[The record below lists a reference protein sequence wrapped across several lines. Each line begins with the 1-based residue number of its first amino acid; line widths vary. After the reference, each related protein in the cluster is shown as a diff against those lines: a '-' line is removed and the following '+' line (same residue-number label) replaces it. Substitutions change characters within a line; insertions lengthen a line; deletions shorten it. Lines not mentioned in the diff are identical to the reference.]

1 MTPPSPRRAPR
12 RPRHLVAA
20 CLLALLA
27 CTTDTAAQQKLPPLS
42 IATQKL
48 PPLSI
53 ATWYGPSL
61 PQPARHRYLLIDF
74 WAPWCTVCMQTL
86 PHVNALAARYR
97 DRGLA
102 VLCLAVRDTE
112 ARVRAV
118 VERTPFAAHVAFDED
133 DRTWNAFALSAI
145 PAVFIADSSGN
156 LRWRGHPSDLTD
168 AFIEHLLA
176 TDSIYVAPEQRQAVP
191 MHFSISLTPP
201 ADPNDRTTSFGRTRA
216 LHVRKRSVPPAALV
230 NTALAG
236 MNVPPSDI
244 EWFGTPPALPLMDM
258 LLEADSIVPRSI
270 AFSLALQYICTAF
283 GLEHRT
289 RTERLPVLSL
299 AVGDAALLSARRIT
313 PMPDDLPGRRN
324 DGDTVTFQA
333 IPLDLLHQYL
343 AALLDERVA
352 PMDLGGGGSA
362 TAGARYT
369 FRVRRGDADAVAR
382 QLRACCGI
390 ELRRTPHDVVIHTI
404 TRKEPPR

>member
-1 MTPPSPRRAPR
+1 MSAPVPHIACRRTL
-12 RPRHLVAA
+12 HLVASS
-20 CLLALLA
+20 LLALFA
-27 CTTDTAAQQKLPPLS
+27 CAVDAPAQ
-42 IATQKL
+42 QKL

-53 ATWYGPSL
+53 ATWYGDSL
-61 PQPARHRYLLIDF
+61 PQPARHRYLLIDV

-86 PHVNALAARYR
+86 PHVNALAERYR

-118 VERTPFAAHVAFDED
+118 VERTRFAAHVAFDAE
-133 DRTWNAFALSAI
+133 DRTWDAFGLSSI

-176 TDSIYVAPEQRQAVP
+176 TDSIYVAPEQQRAVP
-191 MHFSISLTPP
+191 LRFSISLTPA

-216 LHVRKRSVPPAALV
+216 LHLRKRSVPPAALV

-236 MNVPPSDI
+236 MNVPPTDI
-244 EWFGTPPALPLMDM
+244 EWIGTPPTLPVMDM
-258 LLEADSIVPRSI
+258 VLEADSIVPRGI
-270 AFSLALQYICTAF
+270 AYSLALQYICAAF

-289 RTERLPVLSL
+289 RTERLPVFTLV
-299 AVGDAALLSARRIT
+299 VGDAGRLAARRIT

-324 DGDTVTFQA
+324 DGDTVTFAA
-333 IPLDLLHQYL
+333 IPLAMLHQYF
-343 AALLDERVA
+343 AVLLEERVA
-352 PMDLGGGGSA
+352 PMDLGGGVSA
-362 TAGARYT
+362 VADARYT
-369 FRVRRGDADAVAR
+369 FRFRRGDADAVAR
-382 QLRACCGI
+382 QLQDCCGI
-390 ELRRTPHDVVIHTI
+390 ELRRESRDVIIHTI